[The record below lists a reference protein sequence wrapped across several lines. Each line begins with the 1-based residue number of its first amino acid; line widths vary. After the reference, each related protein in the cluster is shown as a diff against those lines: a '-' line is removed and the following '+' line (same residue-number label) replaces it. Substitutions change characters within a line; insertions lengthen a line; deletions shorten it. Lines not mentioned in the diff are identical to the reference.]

1 MRLLSWSW
9 AVAALAM
16 APFVIP
22 WAYASIV
29 LNYLVLGD
37 FDGVLPGLGA
47 TPARRVSMGAHMV
60 LGAVALF
67 LGPSQFS
74 PALRRRV
81 PRLHRWSGRLYV
93 ASACGAS
100 LCGCFFVLLKG
111 FKLSGGYNM
120 GAAFLLAGGWFGVAA
135 AMTAVRARQQR
146 YAAHRAWAIR
156 SYSQVLAPMLYR
168 YWYVA
173 ATALFGYRP
182 PREAREYPGGT
193 CDGDTCADYFR
204 PFDMLHAWTYWL
216 SSVLVAEL
224 LVHALRRAPPPER
237 ALEKPRL
244 RAHLLTGGP
253 ADTAP
258 EQGAGCGRAADDAED
273 AEAPEAAA
281 VDAAAAAAA
290 PSAAAVEEDTSRGG
304 EARASGGA
312 KLAFDAAGGV
322 VALVAIACSSAIFA
336 AMPALPRPGS
346 SATNATAL

>member
-16 APFVIP
+16 APFMIP

-146 YAAHRAWAIR
+146 YAAHRAWAVR

-204 PFDMLHAWTYWL
+204 PFDMLHARSL
-216 SSVLVAEL
+216 
-224 LVHALRRAPPPER
+224 
-237 ALEKPRL
+237 
-244 RAHLLTGGP
+244 
-253 ADTAP
+253 
-258 EQGAGCGRAADDAED
+258 D
-273 AEAPEAAA
+273 AEAPHPARSIPPLTAATQGGEGLRVKATLTLPSRACSPGLEAAW
-281 VDAAAAAAA
+281 
-290 PSAAAVEEDTSRGG
+290 S
-304 EARASGGA
+304 
-312 KLAFDAAGGV
+312 
-322 VALVAIACSSAIFA
+322 
-336 AMPALPRPGS
+336 
-346 SATNATAL
+346 

>member
-1 MRLLSWSW
+1 MRW
-9 AVAALAM
+9 
-16 APFVIP
+16 IP

-111 FKLSGGYNM
+111 FKLSGGYNV

-173 ATALFGYRP
+173 ATALFGCRP
-182 PREAREYPGGT
+182 IAAARA
-193 CDGDTCADYFR
+193 CADG
-204 PFDMLHAWTYWL
+204 L
-216 SSVLVAEL
+216 SSRRFEL
-224 LVHALRRAPPPER
+224 
-237 ALEKPRL
+237 
-244 RAHLLTGGP
+244 
-253 ADTAP
+253 
-258 EQGAGCGRAADDAED
+258 
-273 AEAPEAAA
+273 
-281 VDAAAAAAA
+281 
-290 PSAAAVEEDTSRGG
+290 
-304 EARASGGA
+304 
-312 KLAFDAAGGV
+312 
-322 VALVAIACSSAIFA
+322 
-336 AMPALPRPGS
+336 
-346 SATNATAL
+346 